1 LRKQR
6 STKQS
11 ELDQLS
17 EKIKYLDSSLNS
29 ENELL
34 LMKEVKKRI
43 EIDVKELNNKIDMY
57 DLTIDK
63 FWDEIFS
70 IYDWII
76 DLEKHHITFINE
88 GLKSDIE
95 KFKIQIPLLINRYIQ
110 FLEYGFSIHLL
121 RGKPLKIKSKLLEMV
136 FEKLK

>member
-1 LRKQR
+1 
-6 STKQS
+6 
-11 ELDQLS
+11 
-17 EKIKYLDSSLNS
+17 
-29 ENELL
+29 
-34 LMKEVKKRI
+34 
-43 EIDVKELNNKIDMY
+43 MY

-76 DLEKHHITFINE
+76 DLEKHNITLINE

-95 KFKIQIPLLINRYIQ
+95 EFKIKIPLLINRYIQ

>member
-1 LRKQR
+1 
-6 STKQS
+6 
-11 ELDQLS
+11 
-17 EKIKYLDSSLNS
+17 
-29 ENELL
+29 
-34 LMKEVKKRI
+34 
-43 EIDVKELNNKIDMY
+43 MY

-76 DLEKHHITFINE
+76 DLEKHNITLINE
-88 GLKSDIE
+88 SLKSDIE
-95 KFKIQIPLLINRYIQ
+95 EFKIQIPLLINRYIQ

-136 FEKLK
+136 FEKLKCDQELYILSVIGEQNSAKSSLMNSLFGCDFRTSAGRCAIGIYMNFVKYKN